1 MARLR
6 SRLRLGVRG
15 KLLALLAG
23 TALLALLLACA
34 SFVYYDRT
42 STAAAKQRTIGVLT
56 RSVAQ
61 SAFGPTAFGDP
72 DSARVILEVLAAEP
86 TARAGAIYGTD
97 GARLASWER
106 SPRDALP
113 TARPT
118 LADGIHGGRLAV
130 TRAITGPDGDVG
142 TLVVVVSTS
151 DLDVRTQRFLALAT
165 AVLVVA
171 LLVAV
176 VIAMVG
182 QRFVTRPVRTLA
194 DAARAVQRDGNFD
207 VRAARTSDD
216 ELGQLTDAFNAMLAM
231 IQARDHEL
239 AGHRQNLEQLV
250 ARRTADLDR
259 RNGQMRLVLDHVA
272 QGLLTIDLHGRV
284 AAERSAIVDRWFPEL
299 AAEASLA
306 TLLRAGCPRF
316 AEWLELGLGELRE
329 DIMPP
334 ELVLSQ
340 LPTQLTWH
348 DRVLAC
354 EYTSIGGGDGDEGRL
369 LVIMTDVTEA
379 QARREAEAAQ
389 TELAEFFQRVARDRG
404 AVEDF
409 FRESA
414 TLLMALREETD
425 PLVQRRLVHTI
436 KGGSATLGLRTFA
449 AHAHTLESALGE
461 RTDGGVT
468 AAELDTLVMAW
479 KGVIQRFG
487 ALLGGNRD
495 RIEVDRAAYQALLD
509 RPELPPTLRAELAG
523 WVLEPVARSFARLGE
538 QVVTLAER
546 LGRATPTIEIDAAG
560 IRLPGPRWRGFWAAM
575 VHLVRN
581 AVDHG
586 LAPAADRVA
595 AGKPAAG
602 IIRFRAA
609 RAAGALTL
617 TVSDD
622 GVGVDWD
629 ALAARAAARGLPVT
643 TDADLIAAL
652 FADGVSTSTTVSETS
667 GRGVG
672 MSALHQ
678 ATLALGGTIAVTST
692 RGAGTTFTFRFEGS
706 TGDAPNVRQPIRTSL
721 IPVMA

>member
-118 LADGIHGGRLAV
+118 LADGIDGGRLAV
-130 TRAITGPDGDVG
+130 TRAITGPDGEVG
-142 TLVVVVSTS
+142 TLVVVVSTA
-151 DLDVRTQRFLALAT
+151 DLDARTHRFLALAT

-272 QGLLTIDLHGRV
+272 QGGGGCSRSICTAGSPPSGPRSSIAGSRSSPPRRRWRRCCAQGARGSPSGSSSGWASCAKTSCPPSWCCRSSRPSSPGTTACWRASTRPS
-284 AAERSAIVDRWFPEL
+284 AA
-299 AAEASLA
+299 A
-306 TLLRAGCPRF
+306 TATKAGC
-316 AEWLELGLGELRE
+316 W
-329 DIMPP
+329 
-334 ELVLSQ
+334 
-340 LPTQLTWH
+340 
-348 DRVLAC
+348 
-354 EYTSIGGGDGDEGRL
+354 
-369 LVIMTDVTEA
+369 
-379 QARREAEAAQ
+379 
-389 TELAEFFQRVARDRG
+389 
-404 AVEDF
+404 
-409 FRESA
+409 
-414 TLLMALREETD
+414 
-425 PLVQRRLVHTI
+425 
-436 KGGSATLGLRTFA
+436 
-449 AHAHTLESALGE
+449 
-461 RTDGGVT
+461 
-468 AAELDTLVMAW
+468 
-479 KGVIQRFG
+479 
-487 ALLGGNRD
+487 
-495 RIEVDRAAYQALLD
+495 
-509 RPELPPTLRAELAG
+509 
-523 WVLEPVARSFARLGE
+523 
-538 QVVTLAER
+538 
-546 LGRATPTIEIDAAG
+546 
-560 IRLPGPRWRGFWAAM
+560 
-575 VHLVRN
+575 
-581 AVDHG
+581 
-586 LAPAADRVA
+586 
-595 AGKPAAG
+595 
-602 IIRFRAA
+602 
-609 RAAGALTL
+609 
-617 TVSDD
+617 
-622 GVGVDWD
+622 
-629 ALAARAAARGLPVT
+629 
-643 TDADLIAAL
+643 
-652 FADGVSTSTTVSETS
+652 
-667 GRGVG
+667 
-672 MSALHQ
+672 
-678 ATLALGGTIAVTST
+678 
-692 RGAGTTFTFRFEGS
+692 
-706 TGDAPNVRQPIRTSL
+706 
-721 IPVMA
+721 